1 MALDEMFLREN
12 IRRMIK
18 RVIFIFWLLLEME
31 IYAVGKFQKEKKK
44 TSLRLI
50 PSLLK
55 LNNRFE

>member
-44 TSLRLI
+44 NFLASY
-50 PSLLK
+50 SK
-55 LNNRFE
+55 SAEVKQ